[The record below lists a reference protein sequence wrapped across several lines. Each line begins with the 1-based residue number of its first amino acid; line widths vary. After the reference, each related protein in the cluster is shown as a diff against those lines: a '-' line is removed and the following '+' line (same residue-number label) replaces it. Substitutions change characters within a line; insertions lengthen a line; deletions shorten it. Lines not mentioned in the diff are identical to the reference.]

1 MLKDKDSQGVPV
13 LARYDIAEGV
23 VAFSTTRH
31 GGASKGGYGEFNIN
45 PYCGDDPTAVAAN
58 RKALEQELGILDEN
72 LLMPHQVHGVKCL
85 TVTTDVLSTTEEERA
100 RLLDGVDGIM
110 TDISGV
116 CIGVSTADCIPILLY
131 DEPHHAVAAVHA
143 GWRGTVQRIALA
155 AIEKMR
161 LAYDTRPQDLVAV
174 IGPGISLENF
184 EVGQEVYDEFEKQRF
199 DMSLIAKRF
208 PTRSTAVDGGAGW
221 KWHIDLPLCNQL
233 QLESAGV
240 PHSNIIQSGI
250 CTYDRC
256 ADYFSARRLGQ
267 ASGRIYSGIFLK

>member
-1 MLKDKDSQGVPV
+1 MLKDKDSQGLPV

-31 GGASKGGYGEFNIN
+31 GGAGKGGYGEFNIN
-45 PYCGDDPTAVAAN
+45 LYCGDDPAAVAAN
-58 RKALEQELGILDEN
+58 RKALGRELGIPDDKILI
-72 LLMPHQVHGVKCL
+72 PHQVHGVKCQ
-85 TVTTDVLSTTEEERA
+85 TVTTDVLSATGEERA

-110 TDISGV
+110 TDIRGV
-116 CIGVSTADCIPILLY
+116 CIGVSTADCIPVLLY
-131 DEPHHAVAAVHA
+131 DKPHHAVAAVHA

-155 AIEKMR
+155 AIDDMR
-161 LAYDTRPQDLVAV
+161 LAYGTRPQDLLAI

-208 PTRSTAVDGGAGW
+208 PTRSTGVDDGAGW
-221 KWHIDLPLCNQL
+221 KWHIDLPLCNRL
-233 QLESAGV
+233 QLESAGI

>member
-1 MLKDKDSQGVPV
+1 MLKDKDSQGLPV

-31 GGASKGGYGEFNIN
+31 GGASKGSYGEFNIN
-45 PYCGDDPTAVAAN
+45 PYCGDSPEAVVAN
-58 RKALEQELGILDEN
+58 RKALGQELGIPDDKI
-72 LLMPHQVHGVKCL
+72 LMPHQVHGIKCL
-85 TVTTDVLSTTEEERA
+85 TVTTDVLSATVEERA

-110 TDISGV
+110 TDIRGV

-131 DEPHHAVAAVHA
+131 DEPNHAVAAVHA

-155 AIEKMR
+155 AIDKMR
-161 LAYDTRPQDLVAV
+161 FAYGTRPQDLLAV
-174 IGPGISLENF
+174 IGPGISLGNF
-184 EVGQEVYDEFEKQRF
+184 EVGQEVYDEFARQRF

-208 PTRSTAVDGGAGW
+208 PARTTAEDGEAGW
-221 KWHIDLPLCNQL
+221 KWHIDLPLCNRL

-240 PHSNIIQSGI
+240 QHSNIIQSGI
-250 CTYDRC
+250 CTYDMC
-256 ADYFSARRLGQ
+256 ADYFSARHLGQ